1 MWELDWIRHWV
12 AGASHSI
19 LSEPPPPQST
29 WCTITTD
36 GFGTPGRHNYYGTDD
51 ERGIMNLDRIQDT
64 GLGLIESRDYDYRPG
79 ILVYYMIALYC
90 ICLQRIVDRK
100 IRVDT

>member
-1 MWELDWIRHWV
+1 VWELDWIRHWV

-51 ERGIMNLDRIQDT
+51 ERGITNLDRIQDT
-64 GLGLIESRDYDYRPG
+64 GRGLIESRDYVMDLGY
-79 ILVYYMIALYC
+79 
-90 ICLQRIVDRK
+90 
-100 IRVDT
+100 